1 MKKDQLTGTV
11 IPRFLYDTP
20 TAPGCDFYALCAGDG
35 PLVMVFLPNF
45 GHPISREYLKRY
57 LAGLDE
63 LRSGRLAC
71 VVRSAPQ
78 RIAQALNGAEFP
90 FALICDAEGVLYDHF
105 GVRTTRS
112 LLDWTPEARRI
123 FRAAKADGYRPEKGE
138 AQLLPLTLVV
148 DVGGEILYAHHGQS
162 LTDLPEDCAALER
175 VCAHLLAELDG
186 PAPQQEPQPQ
196 PAAEP
201 DGETDTELSPAE
213 ELAAVLTAKQAGEAV
228 EQAGEAA
235 EPVEPNARP
244 EVIVAP
250 ADEPESAPDA
260 VAEPPAEAD
269 APAAQPALEDTA
281 AASPAEETGDIPE
294 EPAAAPEKASAPS
307 DPAAATQAAAGAE
320 APAAEDAAACAQVQP
335 V

>member
-1 MKKDQLTGTV
+1 MKKDVLTGTV

-138 AQLLPLTLVV
+138 RQLLPLTLVV

-213 ELAAVLTAKQAGEAV
+213 ELAAVLTAEQAGEAT

-235 EPVEPNARP
+235 EPVEPDARP
-244 EVIVAP
+244 EAAAAP
-250 ADEPESAPDA
+250 ADEPAAEPDA
-260 VAEPPAEAD
+260 IAEVPAEAD
-269 APAAQPALEDTA
+269 APSALPAPDGSAAALEEESGAAPEEPAASVA
-281 AASPAEETGDIPE
+281 AAPAEEAGDIPE
-294 EPAAAPEKASAPS
+294 EPAAAPEKA
-307 DPAAATQAAAGAE
+307 PAE
-320 APAAEDAAACAQVQP
+320 
-335 V
+335 